1 MPNGSD
7 IHHFRRSAMTTT
19 KTLLLAGF
27 AALSLGVSAA
37 QAQSLVPSSGEG
49 SFFGNQNRT
58 PAATANRGVPS
69 GSSDV
74 TGVGADHDAT
84 FILNHRLFGAGGV
97 GG

>member
-1 MPNGSD
+1 
-7 IHHFRRSAMTTT
+7 MTNT

-49 SFFGNQNRT
+49 SFFGGQTRA
-58 PAATANRGVPS
+58 PAVTVNRGVQS

-74 TGVGADHDAT
+74 TGAGADRDAT
-84 FILNHRLFGAGGV
+84 SILNQHIYGAGGV
-97 GG
+97 SG